1 MFYCLMSSMTVCGR
15 ARAGTERN
23 NSSFTINVDFQVFL
37 SLSQLEHD
45 HKPSC
50 CTGDSRTQ
58 FSPIDPKK

>member
-1 MFYCLMSSMTVCGR
+1 MFYCLTCNMTVCGR

-45 HKPSC
+45 LYHHVARETVEHNFLPV
-50 CTGDSRTQ
+50 
-58 FSPIDPKK
+58 DPKK